1 MKYYQGW
8 LLTLIIFCVKDAS
21 LEAVVGKNPNK
32 FNLSGEIECI
42 GVNIMRV
49 LPFDNTK
56 SSMSASELVEEISKK
71 GTETG
76 TNRYIKRDISTG

>member
-1 MKYYQGW
+1 
-8 LLTLIIFCVKDAS
+8 
-21 LEAVVGKNPNK
+21 
-32 FNLSGEIECI
+32 
-42 GVNIMRV
+42 MRV